1 MESKKNRTSNLEK
14 IQKTKTPSAANDAAD
29 EMSKYSNKKKEYR
42 IDDKKPSFPPIDYEK
57 PPHY

>member
-14 IQKTKTPSAANDAAD
+14 IQKTKTPSAVDDAAD
-29 EMSKYSNKKKEYR
+29 VMSKYSNKKKEYR
-42 IDDKKPSFPPIDYEK
+42 IEDKKLSFPPIDYEK

>member
-29 EMSKYSNKKKEYR
+29 VMSKYLNKKKEYR
-42 IDDKKPSFPPIDYEK
+42 IKEKKPSFPPIDYEK